1 MLAAQYSEFGVVILH
16 QRVSDS
22 NFSLALITLI
32 FQSFLQ
38 IAATLLLVRIPVRS
52 FLTITQ
58 PSRQINW
65 DKIFLFSQDSET
77 KQLSILLLLSS
88 AYKAGVASSAF
99 ARERACITIHF
110 GTVLEKWESFTIFN
124 VMNDRLSIDFVLSC
138 SLLTLRDRQRE
149 PAMGIFI
156 SKVRIRYGFEG
167 CSSFF
172 SGFVY
177 WCEIK
182 RGKIRTTYSY
192 ANLIKKKLFY
202 SVFIQHRCID
212 LHHSS

>member
-38 IAATLLLVRIPVRS
+38 IAATLLPVRIPVRS

-88 AYKAGVASSAF
+88 AYKAGVASSAS

-124 VMNDRLSIDFVLSC
+124 EMNDRLSIDFILSC

-156 SKVRIRYGFEG
+156 SKLSR
-167 CSSFF
+167 F
-172 SGFVY
+172 SL
-177 WCEIK
+177 
-182 RGKIRTTYSY
+182 TYLP
-192 ANLIKKKLFY
+192 AL
-202 SVFIQHRCID
+202 QPR
-212 LHHSS
+212 